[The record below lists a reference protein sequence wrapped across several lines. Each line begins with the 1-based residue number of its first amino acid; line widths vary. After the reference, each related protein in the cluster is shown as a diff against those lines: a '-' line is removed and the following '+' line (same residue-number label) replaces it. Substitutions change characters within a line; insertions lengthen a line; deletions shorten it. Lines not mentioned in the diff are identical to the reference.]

1 MYYVTYLSKPRTR
14 FGISEEEMKAEY
26 ERNFDKRVTKVTI
39 ASREFKDAYKVLN
52 NLHTVFDR
60 VCAVYR
66 LPNWWVNTEMTD
78 FSDRYETFHIPK
90 ASGGVREITAPL
102 PDLRD
107 AQREALKI
115 ITKQCKFLPHN
126 AAHGFTKN
134 RNPKTALQV
143 HQANKSKWFLKMDIK
158 DFFPSC
164 TREALLKALRET
176 YPFCKLASNTLL
188 MITNLAVKDDTL
200 PQGSPLSPLLANMI
214 MIPFD
219 IALTE
224 YCKENKLV
232 YTRYADDI
240 MISSREHFNPG
251 TTLIMVRELLEQH
264 GFHLNLDKTRYGSSA
279 GRNWNLGL
287 MFNEAGNITVGHKK
301 KKLVKSMVHNFITKP
316 EEQTQENKYK
326 LIGVVGYCAYIE
338 PEYFKPYLEKVVSIQ
353 L

>member
-26 ERNFDKRVTKVTI
+26 ERNFDKRVTKVTATI
-39 ASREFKDAYKVLN
+39 RSFDNYYKVSDALTEVFN
-52 NLHTVFDR
+52 KVCNAYHLPPWQINLD
-60 VCAVYR
+60 
-66 LPNWWVNTEMTD
+66 MTD
-78 FSDRYETFHIPK
+78 FSDKYETFHIPK

-102 PDLRD
+102 PELRN

-164 TREALLKALRET
+164 TSTALRNT
-176 YPFCKLASNTLL
+176 LSKVYPFYQLDNIHRIALVALATKNGR
-188 MITNLAVKDDTL
+188 L

-214 MIPFD
+214 MVPVD
-219 IALTE
+219 IILTQ
-224 YCKENKLV
+224 YCKENKLI

-251 TTLIMVRELLEQH
+251 RVIIEVQTILEQH
-264 GFHLNLDKTRYGSSA
+264 GFQLNQDKSRYGSSA

-287 MFNEAGNITVGHKK
+287 MYNEAGDITVGHQK
-301 KKLVKSMVHNFITKP
+301 KKLVKNMVHNFTTKP
-316 EEQTQENKYK
+316 EEQTQANKYK
-326 LIGVVGYCAYIE
+326 LLGIVGYCAYIE
-338 PEYFKPYLEKVVSIQ
+338 PDYFKPYLNRIQ
-353 L
+353 QVEI

>member
-14 FGISEEEMKAEY
+14 FGISEEEMKREY
-26 ERNFDKRVTKVTI
+26 ERNYDKRVTKVTDTTRDFDDYDKVTSALYSI
-39 ASREFKDAYKVLN
+39 FNNVTYAY
-52 NLHTVFDR
+52 NLPPW
-60 VCAVYR
+60 Y
-66 LPNWWVNTEMTD
+66 VNSEMTD

-102 PDLRD
+102 PDLRN
-107 AQREALKI
+107 AQRQALNVINKL
-115 ITKQCKFLPHN
+115 CKFLPHN
-126 AAHGFTKN
+126 AAHGFTKK

-143 HQANKSKWFLKMDIK
+143 HQANKSKWFLKADIK

-164 TREALLKALRET
+164 TAEALKKALRET
-176 YPFCKLASNTLL
+176 YPFYQLDNNIRNMLV
-188 MITNLAVKDDTL
+188 NLATKDEVL

-224 YCKENKLV
+224 YCKANKLI

-251 TTLIMVRELLEQH
+251 SVLIMVDTLLEQH
-264 GFHLNLDKTRYGSSA
+264 GFRLNHDKSRYGSSA

-287 MFNEAGNITVGHKK
+287 MYNEAGDITVGHKK
-301 KKLVKSMVHNFITKP
+301 KKLVKTMVHNFTTKP

-326 LIGVVGYCAYIE
+326 LLGIVGYCAYIE
-338 PEYFKPYLEKVVSIQ
+338 PDYFRPYLSRIQ
-353 L
+353 QVEI